1 MLPYRDH
8 TVNIPS
14 TSIEVERGRKR
25 SNDVEKSRVFDGQY
39 CISDFF
45 TKIKKARK

>member
-14 TSIEVERGRKR
+14 TSIEVERGQMTSKKVAFLMLSIVFKQLLKR
-25 SNDVEKSRVFDGQY
+25 F
-39 CISDFF
+39 IL
-45 TKIKKARK
+45 